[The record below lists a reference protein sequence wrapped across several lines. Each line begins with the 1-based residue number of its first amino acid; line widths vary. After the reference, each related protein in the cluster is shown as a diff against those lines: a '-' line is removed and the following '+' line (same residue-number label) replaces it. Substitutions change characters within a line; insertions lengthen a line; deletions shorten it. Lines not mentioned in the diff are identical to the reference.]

1 MAGEIK
7 EQAPQL
13 TLLYGGRTV
22 RSSRRRCC
30 IRKLF
35 LKILQYPQETPML
48 DSIFQKVAELATLL
62 KRDPNPT
69 QVFSCEYRKT
79 YRSTYFEKH
88 LQTTMF

>member
-1 MAGEIK
+1 
-7 EQAPQL
+7 
-13 TLLYGGRTV
+13 
-22 RSSRRRCC
+22 
-30 IRKLF
+30 
-35 LKILQYPQETPML
+35 ML

-88 LQTTMF
+88 LQRTMF